1 MICNFAH
8 CQMSKFSPLLHFL
21 FNGVK
26 IRANCKPA
34 LRALITNVL
43 EDDMS
48 LKKTY
53 SADGKKCTVVFNVNV
68 NAAAGAEK
76 IYLVGDFNSWDET
89 SIPMKK
95 GPDGSFSVKKQ
106 LDTNKEYQFRYLL
119 DGRAWINDW
128 KADKYVRSEFANDDN
143 SCVDTTVPKAAKA
156 AKKPAPKSATKT
168 ADKKPAAKKP
178 AAKKTASST
187 TKKTAKK

>member
-1 MICNFAH
+1 
-8 CQMSKFSPLLHFL
+8 
-21 FNGVK
+21 
-26 IRANCKPA
+26 
-34 LRALITNVL
+34 
-43 EDDMS
+43 MS
-48 LKKTY
+48 LKKTF

-119 DGRAWINDW
+119 DGCRWENDW
-128 KADKYVRSEFANDDN
+128 KADKYIPAPFSNADN
-143 SCVDTTVPKAAKA
+143 SVVVTRQ
-156 AKKPAPKSATKT
+156 
-168 ADKKPAAKKP
+168 
-178 AAKKTASST
+178 
-187 TKKTAKK
+187 